1 VRPGASFPT
10 RTMATNLDLQQQE
23 QLESFKA
30 FWKSYGN
37 LVTWTLILA
46 LGAFGGWRWWE
57 NRQAQQ
63 GLEAGGMY
71 EALDRA
77 VAGAD
82 LERTA
87 RVLADLQQ
95 RFPKTAYA
103 AQGAMLAAK
112 LQAEN
117 GQTDAAKASLGWV
130 LANGTETDLKAMAR
144 LRLAA
149 VHAEAKAYDEAL
161 KLLAEPL
168 PAPFEALRA
177 DRQGDVLLLQG
188 QQAEAVQAYQRAQ
201 AAMSDQV
208 DYRRFIEA
216 KLAALGAPVR
226 AADAGAEAASAPASA
241 VAPGASK

>member
-1 VRPGASFPT
+1 
-10 RTMATNLDLQQQE
+10 MATNLDLQQQE

-30 FWKSYGN
+30 FWRSYGN
-37 LVTWTLILA
+37 LITWTLILA

-77 VAGAD
+77 VAAAD
-82 LERTA
+82 LDKTA

-95 RFPKTAYA
+95 RFPNSAYA

-112 LQAEN
+112 QQAEN
-117 GQTDAAKASLGWV
+117 GQADAAKASLGWV
-130 LANGTETDLKAMAR
+130 VTNGTDADLKAMAR

-149 VHAEAKAYDEAL
+149 VYAEAKAYDEAL
-161 KLLAEPL
+161 KLLAEPV

-177 DRQGDVLLLQG
+177 DRQGDLLLLQG
-188 QQAEAVQAYQRAQ
+188 QQAEAIQAYQRAQ

-216 KLAALGAPVR
+216 KLAALGAPVG
-226 AADAGAEAASAPASA
+226 AAGAGGAAASAPASGA
-241 VAPGASK
+241 ASASAPGASK